1 MTSRPTSRFGT
12 GFQIVRVPMFHTLK
26 SGLQP
31 ANATAPVGATPPSV
45 RIGLCGD
52 EQNSVRAVPL
62 YVVEL

>member
-12 GFQIVRVPMFHTLK
+12 GFQIERVPTFHTLK

-45 RIGLCGD
+45 RIGLCG
-52 EQNSVRAVPL
+52 EAQNRVWAVPL
-62 YVVEL
+62 NVVWL